1 MKTLDKETKQEIV
14 LQSAFGLLAMAVT
27 FAFVAW
33 TALSYAM
40 MSVAC
45 DFFIAFLVCSMLS
58 FLFLGFL
65 GLIPFAGLFFRQW
78 TKTKQK
84 WRIDYAFFGFLMSV
98 IYFTRF
104 LQGVLMYWI

>member
-1 MKTLDKETKQEIV
+1 
-14 LQSAFGLLAMAVT
+14 MAVT

-65 GLIPFAGLFFRQW
+65 AE
-78 TKTKQK
+78 KSKMKDNKQ
-84 WRIDYAFFGFLMSV
+84 REEG
-98 IYFTRF
+98 
-104 LQGVLMYWI
+104 

>member
-33 TALSYAM
+33 MALSYAM

-65 GLIPFAGLFFRQW
+65 AE
-78 TKTKQK
+78 KSKMKDNKQ
-84 WRIDYAFFGFLMSV
+84 REEG
-98 IYFTRF
+98 
-104 LQGVLMYWI
+104 